1 MFQTSY
7 NFNIINYISRNKPNL
22 LKHAVLVN
30 RNLLNTRTITGKTLL
45 HLATN
50 LNRIDIVK
58 ILVNEFNVKDDV
70 SDLDG
75 KTALMIACEKGLYH
89 IVRLLTNNDNINV
102 KDKHNMNAILY
113 AYYSPDVLKM
123 RIVRFLLSKGADYTV
138 VSNNGK
144 KIPENIILLN
154 ISPIQTIRPQKPQ
167 IIEKEKIIYKPEIPT
182 HILNKYIDMLIDLKE
197 ICDICCNEYEKN
209 KVVVT
214 RCNHFLCIKCY
225 ENVNLCP
232 YCRDTL

>member
-7 NFNIINYISRNKPNL
+7 NLNIINYISRNKPNL
-22 LKHAVLVN
+22 LRHAVLID
-30 RNLLNTRTITGKTLL
+30 RRRLNTRTITGKTLL

-58 ILVNEFNVKDDV
+58 MLVNEFNVKDNV
-70 SDLDG
+70 TDLDG
-75 KTALMIACEKGLYH
+75 KTALMIACEKGLYN
-89 IVRLLTNNDNINV
+89 IVRLLINNDNINV
-102 KDKHNMNAILY
+102 KDKYNMNAILY

-138 VSNNGK
+138 VSNSGK

-154 ISPIQTIRPQKPQ
+154 ISPINTLRSHPTQ
-167 IIEKEKIIYKPEIPT
+167 IIEKEKIVYKPEIPP

-209 KVVVT
+209 KVVIT
-214 RCNHFLCIKCY
+214 KCNHFLCIKCY

-232 YCRDTL
+232 YCREQL